1 MFRVGDTISV
11 GINTGTVMEIGIR
24 TTKINDGSGNVIALR
39 NSAIS
44 NVTNRT
50 KLDSFANVD
59 VNVTVGEDLPY
70 IENMLKR
77 ELPVITERQPMILDG
92 PFYRG
97 PVNLTETTMTLR
109 VVARCSEKN
118 RAALE
123 RNLKREMRIL
133 FTRHDISPY
142 QLQFEHEDE
151 AKPDK
156 AKEAKDA
163 RELQEAD
170 SFVESQDE
178 TLSKLKGKSNEE

>member
-1 MFRVGDTISV
+1 MS
-11 GINTGTVMEIGIR
+11 
-24 TTKINDGSGNVIALR
+24 S
-39 NSAIS
+39 
-44 NVTNRT
+44 
-50 KLDSFANVD
+50 
-59 VNVTVGEDLPY
+59 
-70 IENMLKR
+70 
-77 ELPVITERQPMILDG
+77 
-92 PFYRG
+92 
-97 PVNLTETTMTLR
+97 
-109 VVARCSEKN
+109 RCSEKN

-156 AKEAKDA
+156 AKEAEDA

-178 TLSKLKGKSNEE
+178 TLSKLKGESNEE